1 MKNIKIVLF
10 CSILILLPVILTA
23 CGGGGGGGA
32 GVAPVALKFKS
43 YSASTVQQ
51 LGATSFRVLLP
62 QGVSV
67 ATLPAD
73 PKRVAPGVLALS
85 GVFTQSPFK
94 NYTAGKVLMGSYST
108 AKPAGSGRDA
118 IRVDFSLGSN
128 LFFTTGEFLTV
139 NCLALPGSSI
149 AKGNFTISE
158 LILGGAFGVDLTSQY
173 KFDFKV
179 Q

>member
-1 MKNIKIVLF
+1 MKNIKTVLY
-10 CSILILLPVILTA
+10 CSILILLPVLLTA

-32 GVAPVALKFKS
+32 GAAPVALKFRT
-43 YSASTVQQ
+43 YSAATVQQ
-51 LGATSFRVLLP
+51 LGAAQFRVLLP

-67 ATLPAD
+67 ATVTGSPTQ
-73 PKRVAPGVLALS
+73 VAPGALALS
-85 GVFTQSPFK
+85 GLFTQTPFK
-94 NYTAGKVLMGSYST
+94 NYTAGKLLLGSYSS

-118 IRVDFSLGSN
+118 IRINFSLASN
-128 LFFTTGEFLTV
+128 LYPEGEFITI

-158 LILGGAFGVDLTSQY
+158 LLLGGSGGVDLTSQY
-173 KFDFKV
+173 KVDYKV

>member
-1 MKNIKIVLF
+1 MKNIKNVLF
-10 CSILILLPVILTA
+10 CSILILLPLLLTA

-32 GVAPVALKFKS
+32 GVAPVALKFRS

-51 LGATSFRVLLP
+51 LGEASFRVLLP

-67 ATLPAD
+67 ATLSTD
-73 PKRVAPGVLALS
+73 PKRVAPGVLTLS
-85 GVFTQSPFK
+85 GIFTQTPFK
-94 NYTAGKVLMGSYST
+94 NYTAGKYLMGSYST

-118 IRVDFSLGSN
+118 IRVDFSLAGN
-128 LFFTTGEFLTV
+128 LLFPAGEFLTV
-139 NCLALPGSSI
+139 NCLAMPGSSI

-158 LILGGAFGVDLTSQY
+158 LLLGGAFGVDLTSQY
-173 KFDFKV
+173 KVDFKV